1 MRACLF
7 TTILIAATFASAC
20 AAPTEELALKSAT
33 FHTPVAPPP
42 VAGTMFFFPGTNSAR
57 TGWLRQRRTGHV
69 LCPGESLRTG
79 QRCDRR

>member
-33 FHTPVAPPP
+33 FHTPVASPP
-42 VAGTMFFFPGTNSAR
+42 VAGTMFFPRN
-57 TGWLRQRRTGHV
+57 
-69 LCPGESLRTG
+69 ESRSNGVASSTQSG
-79 QRCDRR
+79 ACTSPR

>member
-20 AAPTEELALKSAT
+20 TAPTGELALKSAT

-42 VAGTMFFFPGTNSAR
+42 VAGTMFFFPERIPLERGGFVNAERACTSPR
-57 TGWLRQRRTGHV
+57 
-69 LCPGESLRTG
+69 
-79 QRCDRR
+79 

>member
-20 AAPTEELALKSAT
+20 TAPTGELALKSAT

-42 VAGTMFFFPGTNSAR
+42 VAGTMFFSGTNPAR
-57 TGWLRQRRTGHV
+57 TGWLRQRRAGHV
-69 LCPGESLRTG
+69 LRPGESLRTG
-79 QRCDRR
+79 QRRDRR